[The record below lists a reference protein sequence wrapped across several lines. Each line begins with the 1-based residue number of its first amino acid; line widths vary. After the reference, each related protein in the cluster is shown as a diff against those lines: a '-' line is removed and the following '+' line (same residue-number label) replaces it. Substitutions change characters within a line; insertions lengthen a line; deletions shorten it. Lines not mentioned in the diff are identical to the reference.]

1 MLQQRARAGIDLDAL
16 DPMPI
21 CGLTYPERFSVWAAR
36 VWIECFRDGCPT
48 CPRLE
53 NMFGHARLSDHAGP
67 FHEFFTLVA
76 HGARRKLDFHCP
88 GCKHVGADESL
99 LLALLSAQQWGSP
112 ATADRILTD
121 WLHPAAARRATYP
134 ARLFAHGLAD
144 AGLILNCRLEIAPR
158 AETDVLH

>member
-1 MLQQRARAGIDLDAL
+1 MLQQRARADIDLDAL

-36 VWIECFRDGCPT
+36 VWIECFRDDCPT

-76 HGARRKLDFHCP
+76 HGARRKLDFRCP
-88 GCKHVGADESL
+88 GCKHVGADERL
-99 LLALLSAQQWGSP
+99 LLVILSAQQWGSP

-144 AGLILNCRLEIAPR
+144 AGLILNCRLEIPPH